1 MWRVKRVREGSSIR
15 IRACTPVEPPR
26 KKRFRG
32 EHERRVYG
40 RIVELRGET
49 STASNEPDRRKRA
62 VARSKHGNRVRAP
75 SRSRMNQMRETVRE
89 QRELAPRN
97 PYTRTVSV
105 DYVRVYEQTGM
116 RAVRLM
122 RQYASM
128 SSTATRP
135 EAGVDDAPSPPLTR
149 PFHLHRPLALVSAS
163 FTPSLA
169 GISRG
174 CTRLDTPRQSISTPR
189 RPRDPPRTG
198 GRCDLDS
205 QLAQRPQRHSATDS
219 IGNEG

>member
-1 MWRVKRVREGSSIR
+1 
-15 IRACTPVEPPR
+15 
-26 KKRFRG
+26 
-32 EHERRVYG
+32 VYG
-40 RIVELRGET
+40 EIVELRDET
-49 STASNEPDRRKRA
+49 STASNESGRRKRA

-128 SSTATRP
+128 PSTATRP
-135 EAGVDDAPSPPLTR
+135 EAGVDDAPSPP
-149 PFHLHRPLALVSAS
+149 PLD
-163 FTPSLA
+163 P
-169 GISRG
+169 
-174 CTRLDTPRQSISTPR
+174 PPPSTPR
-189 RPRDPPRTG
+189 ARLRVVHTSSCGDFSWLYAPRHTSTVHFDAAQASRPSSYGWTLRSRLTARTAATATLGDGLQRKRGMTATAHVASGPRGLPLASVWLPPVEK
-198 GRCDLDS
+198 LI
-205 QLAQRPQRHSATDS
+205 QL
-219 IGNEG
+219 